1 MRILGI
7 DPGFAITGYSIIDY
21 IGNKF
26 YLRTSGAILTEAKT
40 SFPLRLEKINK
51 ELSEIIENY
60 NPDAMSIEE
69 LFFNNNAKTALNV
82 AQARGVILV
91 TARMHNLD
99 IFEYTPLQVK
109 QAVTGYGRADKI
121 QVQRMVK
128 MILNEEKL
136 PKLDDVTDSMA
147 MAICHAHSAKFSEK
161 L

>member
-51 ELSEIIENY
+51 ELAEIIENY

-69 LFFNNNAKTALNV
+69 LFLITM
-82 AQARGVILV
+82 Q
-91 TARMHNLD
+91 
-99 IFEYTPLQVK
+99 K
-109 QAVTGYGRADKI
+109 Q
-121 QVQRMVK
+121 Q
-128 MILNEEKL
+128 
-136 PKLDDVTDSMA
+136 
-147 MAICHAHSAKFSEK
+147 
-161 L
+161 